1 MTTPPSPAT
10 TATPG
15 LPLFYGT
22 PLPVRFPEHRN
33 LGLRADGHYRFAA
46 ASPALPLTVPEF
58 AAAGRVYPI
67 VFAQDE
73 AAMPLAV
80 TGLAAGRNL
89 FVSPDGAWRP
99 GCYVPAY
106 LRRYP
111 FIGIEIEA
119 GTPPLLGVDTTSDL
133 ISTDAVR
140 DGAEPLFD
148 AGGEATE
155 RTRSAMAFCE
165 AYAAEH
171 AATRDFAR
179 ALTERGLLVARTAEV
194 QLRATG
200 SAPEAERSVL
210 SGFQVVDEAAFR
222 ALPAEALGELHARG
236 WLAAIVLH
244 LASQLS
250 WQVLLDTAGDAPAG
264 LSA

>member
-111 FIGIEIEA
+111 FIGIEIEPRYCA
-119 GTPPLLGVDTTSDL
+119 
-133 ISTDAVR
+133 I
-140 DGAEPLFD
+140 
-148 AGGEATE
+148 
-155 RTRSAMAFCE
+155 
-165 AYAAEH
+165 AAK
-171 AATRDFAR
+171 RI
-179 ALTERGLLVARTAEV
+179 
-194 QLRATG
+194 Q
-200 SAPEAERSVL
+200 
-210 SGFQVVDEAAFR
+210 
-222 ALPAEALGELHARG
+222 
-236 WLAAIVLH
+236 AAIDATALFNEVDPPARQ
-244 LASQLS
+244 AS
-250 WQVLLDTAGDAPAG
+250 LLDGET
-264 LSA
+264 